1 MRGDKEYE
9 VPNTE
14 LDNTKNKLT
23 LIAKKA
29 EAELRLKFTSQIHLL
44 NEEYLYECFKQLKR
58 GKAPGIDG
66 RTAESYSKDEI
77 KSAISQLVKDMK
89 TQKYRPKSVRRVYI
103 PKANGKQRPLGIP
116 TVVDRVLQ
124 RAVANILEPLYEPL
138 FRDCSYGFR
147 SNRSAHDALKAVNHM
162 VMGQKVNWIIDAD
175 IKDFFGNVN
184 HDWLMKCLKQRIN
197 EPNLLKLIKL
207 FLKAGV
213 MDKGIN
219 EQTTKGTPQ
228 GGIVS
233 PILANIYLHYVL
245 DLWFELKEVPKQK
258 GYAELVRYADDFVI
272 GAQHKAEA
280 YAMLEDIRQRL
291 IEFGLELAE
300 DKTHILEFG
309 RFAEHNLKNRGQGKP
324 ETFDF
329 LGFTHHCSTTRDGRF
344 VLKVKTSR
352 KKYSAAIAKLKLW
365 LMLNRILP
373 IKLIWKALALKLQGH
388 YNYYGL
394 SGNFDAIKQ
403 YYYHTRRLVFKWL
416 NRRSQKKSWNWE
428 QFQIYWDKHQLP
440 KPELKYA
447 IYNTW

>member
-1 MRGDKEYE
+1 MPYSEM
-9 VPNTE
+9 
-14 LDNTKNKLT
+14 DNTKNKLT

-29 EAELRLKFTSQIHLL
+29 KAELRLKFTSQIHLL

-66 RTAESYSKDEI
+66 RTVESYSEDEI
-77 KSAISQLVKDMK
+77 KSAISQLVKDLK
-89 TQKYRPKSVRRVYI
+89 AQKYRPSAVRRVYI

-116 TVVDRVLQ
+116 TVMDKVLQ

-147 SNRSAHDALKAVNHM
+147 PNRSAHDALKAVNHM

-184 HDWLMKCLKQRIN
+184 HDWLMKCLKERIN
-197 EPNLLKLIKL
+197 EPNLLRLIKL

-213 MDKGIN
+213 MNKGIN

-280 YAMLEDIRQRL
+280 ISMLADIRTRL
-291 IEFGLELAE
+291 AEFGLELAE

-309 RFAEHNLKNRGQGKP
+309 RFAERNRKKQGQGKP

-344 VLKVKTSR
+344 ALKVKTGR
-352 KKYSAAIAKLKLW
+352 KKYTAALAKLKLW
-365 LMLNRILP
+365 LMLNRVLP

-394 SGNFDAIKQ
+394 SGNFTAIKL
-403 YYYHTRRLVFKWL
+403 YYYHTRLLVFKWL

-428 QFQIYWDKHQLP
+428 QFQIYWNKHQLP